1 MKKESNGIR
10 DMRMEVQY
18 VMLEQIVK
26 EFCKEAIKEVLAELK
41 KYNHGDS
48 ELLTIPQIAKKFQVT
63 KTTIHNW
70 RTRGLIVGHKLGK
83 NRYYTEDEVNEAL
96 LRYGWESKLQDS

>member
-1 MKKESNGIR
+1 MFKEVIN
-10 DMRMEVQY
+10 
-18 VMLEQIVK
+18 
-26 EFCKEAIKEVLAELK
+26 EVLAEVK
-41 KYNHGDS
+41 KRESLDKQ
-48 ELLTIPQIAKKFQVT
+48 LLTISQIAKKFQVT

-70 RTRGLIVGHKLGK
+70 RTRGLIVGHKVGK